1 MIQEA
6 VEDLRQGK
14 MIILV
19 DDANR
24 ENEGDITIAAEKITP
39 EAINFMLTHAR
50 GIICLAINAERAEEL
65 DLYPMVSNNT
75 SNFQTPFTVS
85 VDARNGITTGV
96 SSKDRA
102 TTVLTA
108 IDDRATADDL
118 VRPGHVFP
126 LKAQRGGVLVRT
138 GHTEGAVDL
147 TRIAGLKPAAVICE
161 IMTEDGNMAKLPD
174 LKRFAEKHNLKICT
188 IADIIKY
195 RHEQERLIEKRVT
208 VKLPTAYGNFTL
220 HLYRSFVDDYL
231 HLALCL
237 GVGSE
242 SGNAPSPLHN
252 EPVLV
257 RVHDECLTGDIFGSL
272 RCDCGEQL
280 HSALR
285 IIQNHGKGVLLYMRQ
300 EGRGIGLENKLHAY
314 LLQEKGLDTVEANE
328 KLGFPADKRDY
339 GIGAQIL
346 RDLGITKMRLLTNNP
361 KKVRRPRRIW
371 TGDRG
376 TCAHRYGAKGRKQGL
391 SADKERKARAYHRK
405 GVVSIWKTTKTKGH
419 KE

>member
-1 MIQEA
+1 MRFNTIQEA
-6 VEDLRQGK
+6 VEDLKQGK

-19 DDANR
+19 DDASR
-24 ENEGDITIAAEKITP
+24 ENEGDITVAAEKVTP
-39 EAINFMLTHAR
+39 EIINFMLTHAR
-50 GIICLAINAERAEEL
+50 GILCLSIDAERAEAL

-85 VDARNGITTGV
+85 IDARDGITTGV

-108 IDDRATADDL
+108 ISDKAKPSDL
-118 VRPGHVFP
+118 VRPGHIFP

-147 TRIAGLKPAAVICE
+147 MRIAGVKPAAVICE

-174 LKRFAEKHNLKICT
+174 LKKFAEKHHLKICT

-195 RHEQERLIEKRVT
+195 RHEQERLIDKRVT
-208 VKLPTAYGNFTL
+208 VRMPTRYGNFTL
-220 HLYRSFVDDYL
+220 HLYRSFVDEYL

-237 GVGSE
+237 GIGSE

-280 HSALR
+280 HSALQ
-285 IIQNHGKGVLLYMRQ
+285 IIQKEGKGVLLYMRQ

-314 LLQEKGLDTVEANE
+314 LLQEKGFDTVEANE
-328 KLGFPADKRDY
+328 KLGFPPDKRDY

-346 RDLGITKMRLLTNNP
+346 RDLGITKMKLLTNNP
-361 KKVRRPRRIW
+361 KKFAAL
-371 TGDRG
+371 TG
-376 TCAHRYGAKGRKQGL
+376 YGLEIVERVPIMTEPKEENKQYL
-391 SADKERKARAYHRK
+391 RTKKEKL
-405 GVVSIWKTTKTKGH
+405 GH
-419 KE
+419 LIEKV

>member
-1 MIQEA
+1 MRFNTIQEV
-6 VEDLRQGK
+6 VEDLKQGK
-14 MIILV
+14 MIIVV

-24 ENEGDITIAAEKITP
+24 ENEGDITVAAEKITP
-39 EAINFMLTHAR
+39 DIINFMLTHAR

-85 VDARNGITTGV
+85 VDARYGITTGV
-96 SSKDRA
+96 SSKDR
-102 TTVLTA
+102 TTSILTV
-108 IDDRATADDL
+108 IDDKTKADDL
-118 VRPGHVFP
+118 VRPGHIFP

-161 IMTEDGNMAKLPD
+161 IMTEDGNMAKLPE
-174 LKRFAEKHNLKICT
+174 LKKFAEKHHLKICS

-208 VKLPTAYGNFTL
+208 VKLPTTYGNFTL
-220 HLYRSFVDDYL
+220 HLYRSFVDEYL

-237 GVGSE
+237 GIGSE
-242 SGNAPSPLHN
+242 SGNNPSPLHN

-280 HSALR
+280 HNTLK
-285 IIQNHGKGVLLYMRQ
+285 IIQKEGKGVLLYMRQ

-328 KLGFPADKRDY
+328 KLGLPADKRDY

-361 KKVRRPRRIW
+361 KKFAALA
-371 TGDRG
+371 G
-376 TCAHRYGAKGRKQGL
+376 YGLEIVERVPIVTEPNEENKLYLQTK
-391 SADKERKARAYHRK
+391 KEKL
-405 GVVSIWKTTKTKGH
+405 GH
-419 KE
+419 LIEKV

>member
-1 MIQEA
+1 MQFNT
-6 VEDLRQGK
+6 VQDVVDDLRQGK
-14 MIILV
+14 MIILI
-19 DDANR
+19 DDENR
-24 ENEGDITIAAEKITP
+24 ENEGDIILAAEKVTP
-39 EAINFMLTHAR
+39 VAVNFMLTHAR
-50 GIICLAINAERAEEL
+50 GILCLAINAERAEEL

-85 VDARNGITTGV
+85 IDARDGITTGV

-102 TTVLTA
+102 VTILTV
-108 IDDRATADDL
+108 IDDKTTAEDL
-118 VRPGHVFP
+118 VRPGHIFP
-126 LKAQRGGVLVRT
+126 LKAKKGGVLVRT

-147 TRIAGLKPAAVICE
+147 TRIAGLKQSAVICE

-174 LKRFAEKHNLKICT
+174 LKKFAEKHHLKICT
-188 IADIIKY
+188 IANIIKY

-208 VKLPTAYGNFTL
+208 VKLPTTYGNFTL
-220 HLYRSFVDDYL
+220 HLYRSFVDEYL

-237 GVGSE
+237 GIGSE

-285 IIQNHGKGVLLYMRQ
+285 IIQKEGKGVLLYMRQ

-314 LLQEKGLDTVEANE
+314 LLQENGLDTVEANE
-328 KLGFPADKRDY
+328 KLGLPVDKRDY

-361 KKVRRPRRIW
+361 KKFAAL
-371 TGDRG
+371 TG
-376 TCAHRYGAKGRKQGL
+376 YGLEIVERVPIITEPTAENKHYLQTK
-391 SADKERKARAYHRK
+391 KEKL
-405 GVVSIWKTTKTKGH
+405 GH
-419 KE
+419 LIEKV

>member
-1 MIQEA
+1 MKFNTIQEA
-6 VEDLRQGK
+6 VEDLKNGK

-24 ENEGDITIAAEKITP
+24 ENEGDITVAAEKITP

-50 GIICLAINAERAEEL
+50 GIICLAIHAERAEEL
-65 DLYPMVSNNT
+65 NLYPMVSHNT

-85 VDARNGITTGV
+85 IDAKNGITTGV
-96 SSKDRA
+96 SSRDRA
-102 TTVLTA
+102 TTILTA
-108 IDDRATADDL
+108 IDGKATAEDL

-174 LKRFAEKHNLKICT
+174 LKKFAEKHNLKVCT
-188 IADIIKY
+188 IADIIKF

-208 VKLPTAYGNFTL
+208 VKLPTMYGNFTL

-280 HSALR
+280 HNTLK
-285 IIQNHGKGVLLYMRQ
+285 IIQGEGKGILLYMRQ

-328 KLGFPADKRDY
+328 RLGFPADKRDY

-346 RDLGITKMRLLTNNP
+346 RDLGVTKMRLLTNNP
-361 KKVRRPRRIW
+361 KKYAALA
-371 TGDRG
+371 G
-376 TCAHRYGAKGRKQGL
+376 YGLEIVERVPIIMEP
-391 SADKERKARAYHRK
+391 KEENKDYLR
-405 GVVSIWKTTKTKGH
+405 TKKEKLGH
-419 KE
+419 IIEKI

>member
-1 MIQEA
+1 MRFNTIQEVVA
-6 VEDLRQGK
+6 DLKQGK

-24 ENEGDITIAAEKITP
+24 ENEGDITIAAEKVTP

-50 GIICLAINAERAEEL
+50 GILCLSINPERAEAL
-65 DLYPMVSNNT
+65 DLYPMVSHNT

-85 VDARNGITTGV
+85 IDAR
-96 SSKDRA
+96 
-102 TTVLTA
+102 
-108 IDDRATADDL
+108 
-118 VRPGHVFP
+118 
-126 LKAQRGGVLVRT
+126 
-138 GHTEGAVDL
+138 
-147 TRIAGLKPAAVICE
+147 
-161 IMTEDGNMAKLPD
+161 DGNMAKLPE
-174 LKRFAEKHNLKICT
+174 LRKFAEKHHLKVCT

-208 VKLPTAYGNFTL
+208 VKLPTTYGNFTL

-237 GVGSE
+237 GIGSE
-242 SGNAPSPLHN
+242 SGNAPSPLHS

-272 RCDCGEQL
+272 RCDCGEEL

-285 IIQNHGKGVLLYMRQ
+285 VIQKEGKGVLLYMRQ
-300 EGRGIGLENKLHAY
+300 EGRGIGLGDKLHAY
-314 LLQEKGLDTVEANE
+314 LLQGNGLDTVEGKE
-328 KLGFPADKRDY
+328 KLGFPVDKRDY

-361 KKVRRPRRIW
+361 KKFAAL
-371 TGDRG
+371 TG
-376 TCAHRYGAKGRKQGL
+376 YGLEITERVPIITEPNAENKQYL
-391 SADKERKARAYHRK
+391 QTKKEKL
-405 GVVSIWKTTKTKGH
+405 GH
-419 KE
+419 LIEKV

>member
-1 MIQEA
+1 MQFNTIQEA

-14 MIILV
+14 MIILI
-19 DDANR
+19 DDENR
-24 ENEGDITIAAEKITP
+24 ENEGDIVIVAEKVTP
-39 EAINFMLTHAR
+39 DAINFILTHVR
-50 GIICLAINAERAEEL
+50 GILCLAISADRAEKL
-65 DLYPMVSNNT
+65 DLSPMVLNNT
-75 SNFQTPFTVS
+75 SCFQTPFTVS
-85 VDARNGITTGV
+85 IDARNGITTGV

-102 TTVLTA
+102 TTILTV
-108 IDDRATADDL
+108 IDDATKAEDL
-118 VRPGHVFP
+118 VRPGHIFP

-147 TRIAGLKPAAVICE
+147 TRIAGLKHAAVICE
-161 IMTEDGNMAKLPD
+161 IMTEDGNMAKLPE
-174 LKRFAEKHNLKICT
+174 LKKFAEKYNLKICT

-208 VKLPTAYGNFTL
+208 VKLPTLYGNFTL
-220 HLYRSFVDDYL
+220 HLYRSFVDEYL

-237 GVGSE
+237 GIGNE
-242 SGNAPSPLHN
+242 SGNSPSPLHN

-285 IIQNHGKGVLLYMRQ
+285 MIQKNEKGVLLYMRQ

-328 KLGFPADKRDY
+328 KLGLPVDKRDY

-346 RDLGITKMRLLTNNP
+346 RDLGVTKMRLLTNNP
-361 KKVRRPRRIW
+361 KKFAALA
-371 TGDRG
+371 G
-376 TCAHRYGAKGRKQGL
+376 YGLEIVERVPIVTEP
-391 SADKERKARAYHRK
+391 KEENRQYLR
-405 GVVSIWKTTKTKGH
+405 TKREKLGH
-419 KE
+419 IIEAV

>member
-1 MIQEA
+1 MRFNTIQEV
-6 VEDLRQGK
+6 VEDLKQGK

-19 DDANR
+19 DDASR
-24 ENEGDITIAAEKITP
+24 ENEGDITIAAEKVTP
-39 EAINFMLTHAR
+39 ETINFILTHAR
-50 GIICLAINAERAEEL
+50 GILCLSINADRAEAL
-65 DLYPMVSNNT
+65 DLYPMVSHNT

-85 VDARNGITTGV
+85 IDARDGITTGV

-102 TTVLTA
+102 TTILAA
-108 IDDRATADDL
+108 IDEKTRPEDL
-118 VRPGHVFP
+118 VRPGHIFP

-147 TRIAGLKPAAVICE
+147 MRIAGLKPAAVICE

-174 LKRFAEKHNLKICT
+174 LRKFAEKHHLKVCT

-208 VKLPTAYGNFTL
+208 VKLPTVYGNFTL

-237 GVGSE
+237 GI
-242 SGNAPSPLHN
+242 GNEDKNTPSPLHN

-280 HSALR
+280 HNTLQ
-285 IIQNHGKGVLLYMRQ
+285 IIQKEGKGVLLYMRQ

-361 KKVRRPRRIW
+361 KKFAALA
-371 TGDRG
+371 G
-376 TCAHRYGAKGRKQGL
+376 YGLEITERVPIITEP
-391 SADKERKARAYHRK
+391 KEENRLYLQTKKEKLGHLME
-405 GVVSIWKTTKTKGH
+405 KT
-419 KE
+419 

>member
-1 MIQEA
+1 MRFNTIQES
-6 VEDLRQGK
+6 VEDLKQGK

-24 ENEGDITIAAEKITP
+24 ENEGDITVAAEKITP

-50 GIICLAINAERAEEL
+50 GIICLAINAERAEKL

-75 SNFQTPFTVS
+75 SSFQTPFTVS
-85 VDARNGITTGV
+85 IDARNGITTGV

-102 TTVLTA
+102 VTILTA
-108 IDDRATADDL
+108 IDDKATADDL

-126 LKAQRGGVLVRT
+126 LKAQRGGVLVRA

-147 TRIAGLKPAAVICE
+147 MRIAGLKPAAVICE

-174 LKRFAEKHNLKICT
+174 LKKFAEKHNLKICT
-188 IADIIKY
+188 IADIIKF

-208 VKLPTAYGNFTL
+208 VKLPTVYGNFTL
-220 HLYRSFVDDYL
+220 HLYRSFVDEYL

-237 GVGSE
+237 GI
-242 SGNAPSPLHN
+242 GNEGGNEPSPLHN

-280 HSALR
+280 HSALQ

-328 KLGFPADKRDY
+328 RLGFPADKRDY

-346 RDLGITKMRLLTNNP
+346 RDLGVTKMRLLTNNP
-361 KKVRRPRRIW
+361 KKFAALVGYGLEIVERVPIVM
-371 TGDRG
+371 DPKEENK
-376 TCAHRYGAKGRKQGL
+376 RYLLTK
-391 SADKERKARAYHRK
+391 KEKL
-405 GVVSIWKTTKTKGH
+405 GH
-419 KE
+419 IIEKV

>member
-1 MIQEA
+1 MRFNTIQEA
-6 VEDLRQGK
+6 VEDLKQGK

-24 ENEGDITIAAEKITP
+24 ENEGDITVAAEKITP
-39 EAINFMLTHAR
+39 EIINFMLTHAR

-85 VDARNGITTGV
+85 IDDRYGITTGV

-102 TTVLTA
+102 TTILTV
-108 IDDRATADDL
+108 IDDKIKPDDL
-118 VRPGHVFP
+118 VRPGHIFP

-161 IMTEDGNMAKLPD
+161 IMTEDGNMAKLPE
-174 LKRFAEKHNLKICT
+174 LKKFAEKHHLKICS

-208 VKLPTAYGNFTL
+208 VKLPTTYGNFTL
-220 HLYRSFVDDYL
+220 HLYRSFVDEYL

-237 GVGSE
+237 GIGSE
-242 SGNAPSPLHN
+242 SGNNPSPLHN

-280 HSALR
+280 RNTLR
-285 IIQNHGKGVLLYMRQ
+285 IIQKEGKGVLLYMRQ

-328 KLGFPADKRDY
+328 KLGLPADKRDY

-361 KKVRRPRRIW
+361 KKFAALA
-371 TGDRG
+371 G
-376 TCAHRYGAKGRKQGL
+376 YGLEIVERVPIVTEPNEENKLYLQTK
-391 SADKERKARAYHRK
+391 KEKL
-405 GVVSIWKTTKTKGH
+405 GH
-419 KE
+419 IIGQV

>member
-1 MIQEA
+1 MQFNTIQEA
-6 VEDLRQGK
+6 VEDLKQGK

-19 DDANR
+19 DDAHR

-39 EAINFMLTHAR
+39 EAINFMLMHAR

-65 DLYPMVSNNT
+65 DLYPMVSHNT

-85 VDARNGITTGV
+85 IDARNGITTGV
-96 SSKDRA
+96 SSRDRA

-108 IDDRATADDL
+108 IDDKATADDL

-174 LKRFAEKHNLKICT
+174 LRKFAEKHNLKICT
-188 IADIIKY
+188 IADIIKF

-208 VKLPTAYGNFTL
+208 VKLPTIYGNFTL
-220 HLYRSFVDDYL
+220 HLYRSFVDEYL

-237 GVGSE
+237 NIGNE
-242 SGNAPSPLHN
+242 SGNEPSPLHN

-257 RVHDECLTGDIFGSL
+257 RVHDECLTGDVFGSL

-285 IIQNHGKGVLLYMRQ
+285 IIQHHGKGVLLYMRQ

-328 KLGFPADKRDY
+328 RLGFPADKRDY

-346 RDLGITKMRLLTNNP
+346 RDLGVTQMRLLTNNP
-361 KKVRRPRRIW
+361 KKFAALA
-371 TGDRG
+371 G
-376 TCAHRYGAKGRKQGL
+376 YGLEIVERVPIVMEPQEENKHYLRTK
-391 SADKERKARAYHRK
+391 KEKL
-405 GVVSIWKTTKTKGH
+405 GH
-419 KE
+419 IIEKV

>member
-1 MIQEA
+1 MRFNTIQEA
-6 VEDLRQGK
+6 VEDLKQGK

-39 EAINFMLTHAR
+39 ETINFMLTHAR

-85 VDARNGITTGV
+85 IDARNGITTGV

-102 TTVLTA
+102 ATVLTA
-108 IDDRATADDL
+108 IDDKTTANDL

-174 LKRFAEKHNLKICT
+174 LKKFAEKHNLKICT
-188 IADIIKY
+188 IADIIKF

-208 VKLPTAYGNFTL
+208 VKLPTIYGNFTL
-220 HLYRSFVDDYL
+220 HLYRSFVDEYL

-237 GVGSE
+237 GVGNE
-242 SGNAPSPLHN
+242 SGGEPSPLQN

-280 HSALR
+280 RNTLR
-285 IIQNHGKGVLLYMRQ
+285 IIQETGKGILLYMRQ

-328 KLGFPADKRDY
+328 RLGFPADKRDY

-346 RDLGITKMRLLTNNP
+346 RDLGVTKMRLLTNNP
-361 KKVRRPRRIW
+361 KKFAALA
-371 TGDRG
+371 G
-376 TCAHRYGAKGRKQGL
+376 YGLEIVERL
-391 SADKERKARAYHRK
+391 SIVMEPKKENKDYLR
-405 GVVSIWKTTKTKGH
+405 TKKEKLGH
-419 KE
+419 IIEKV

>member
-1 MIQEA
+1 MQFNTVQE
-6 VEDLRQGK
+6 VVDDLRQGK
-14 MIILV
+14 MIILI
-19 DDANR
+19 DDENR
-24 ENEGDITIAAEKITP
+24 ENEGDIILAAEKVTP
-39 EAINFMLTHAR
+39 VAVNFMLTHAR
-50 GIICLAINAERAEEL
+50 GILCLAINAERAEEL

-85 VDARNGITTGV
+85 IDARDGITTGV

-102 TTVLTA
+102 VTILTV
-108 IDDRATADDL
+108 IDDKATAEDL
-118 VRPGHVFP
+118 VRPGHIFP
-126 LKAQRGGVLVRT
+126 LKAKKGGVLVRT

-147 TRIAGLKPAAVICE
+147 TRIAGLKQSAVICE

-174 LKRFAEKHNLKICT
+174 LKKFAEKHHLKICT
-188 IADIIKY
+188 IANIIKY

-208 VKLPTAYGNFTL
+208 VKLPTMYGNFTL
-220 HLYRSFVDDYL
+220 HLYRSFVDEYL

-237 GVGSE
+237 GIGSE

-285 IIQNHGKGVLLYMRQ
+285 IIQKNGKGVLLYMRQ

-328 KLGFPADKRDY
+328 KLGLPVDKRDY

-346 RDLGITKMRLLTNNP
+346 RDLGIAKMRLLTNNP
-361 KKVRRPRRIW
+361 KKFAAL
-371 TGDRG
+371 TGYGLEIVERVPIV
-376 TCAHRYGAKGRKQGL
+376 TEPKEENRYYLQTK
-391 SADKERKARAYHRK
+391 KEKL
-405 GVVSIWKTTKTKGH
+405 GH
-419 KE
+419 IIEKV

>member
-1 MIQEA
+1 MRFNTIQEA
-6 VEDLRQGK
+6 VEDLKQGK

-19 DDANR
+19 DDASR
-24 ENEGDITIAAEKITP
+24 ENEGDITVAAEKVTP
-39 EAINFMLTHAR
+39 EIINFILTHAR
-50 GIICLAINAERAEEL
+50 GILCLSIDAERAEAL
-65 DLYPMVSNNT
+65 DLYPMVTNNT
-75 SNFQTPFTVS
+75 SNFQTPFTIS
-85 VDARNGITTGV
+85 IDARDGITTGV

-102 TTVLTA
+102 TTILKT
-108 IDDRATADDL
+108 ISDDVKPADL
-118 VRPGHVFP
+118 VRPGHIFP

-147 TRIAGLKPAAVICE
+147 MRIAGVKPAAVICE
-161 IMTEDGNMAKLPD
+161 IMTEEGNMAKLPD
-174 LKRFAEKHNLKICT
+174 LKKFAEKHHLKICT

-195 RHEQERLIEKRVT
+195 RHEQERLIDKRVT
-208 VKLPTAYGNFTL
+208 VKLPTRFGNFTL

-237 GVGSE
+237 GVGNE

-280 HSALR
+280 HSALQ
-285 IIQNHGKGVLLYMRQ
+285 IIQKEGKGVLLYMRQ

-314 LLQEKGLDTVEANE
+314 LLQEKGFDTVEANE
-328 KLGFPADKRDY
+328 KLGFPPDKRDY

-346 RDLGITKMRLLTNNP
+346 RDLGITKMKLLTNNP
-361 KKVRRPRRIW
+361 KKYAAL
-371 TGDRG
+371 TG
-376 TCAHRYGAKGRKQGL
+376 YGLEIVERVPIVMEPQEENKNYLRTK
-391 SADKERKARAYHRK
+391 KEKLGH
-405 GVVSIWKTTKTKGH
+405 IFEKT
-419 KE
+419 

>member
-1 MIQEA
+1 MRFNTIQEV
-6 VEDLRQGK
+6 VEDLKQGK

-19 DDANR
+19 DDASR
-24 ENEGDITIAAEKITP
+24 ENEGDITIAAEKVTP
-39 EAINFMLTHAR
+39 ETINFILTHAR
-50 GIICLAINAERAEEL
+50 GILCLSINADRAEAL
-65 DLYPMVSNNT
+65 DLYPMVSHNT

-85 VDARNGITTGV
+85 IDARDGITTGV

-102 TTVLTA
+102 TTILAA
-108 IDDRATADDL
+108 IDEKTRPEDL
-118 VRPGHVFP
+118 VRPGHIFP

-147 TRIAGLKPAAVICE
+147 MRIAGLKPAAVICE

-174 LKRFAEKHNLKICT
+174 LRKFAEKHHLKVCT

-208 VKLPTAYGNFTL
+208 VKLPTVYGNFTL

-237 GVGSE
+237 GIGHE
-242 SGNAPSPLHN
+242 DKNTPSPLHN

-280 HSALR
+280 HNTLQ
-285 IIQNHGKGVLLYMRQ
+285 IIQKEGKGVLLYMRQ

-328 KLGFPADKRDY
+328 RLGFPADKRDY

-361 KKVRRPRRIW
+361 KKFAALA
-371 TGDRG
+371 G
-376 TCAHRYGAKGRKQGL
+376 YGLEITERVPIITEP
-391 SADKERKARAYHRK
+391 KEENRLYLQ
-405 GVVSIWKTTKTKGH
+405 TKKEKLGH
-419 KE
+419 LIEKI

>member
-1 MIQEA
+1 MQFNTIQET
-6 VEDLRQGK
+6 VEDLKNGK

-24 ENEGDITIAAEKITP
+24 ENEGDITVAAEKITP
-39 EAINFMLTHAR
+39 EVINFMLTHAR
-50 GIICLAINAERAEEL
+50 GIICLAIHAERAEEL
-65 DLYPMVSNNT
+65 DLQPMVSHNT

-85 VDARNGITTGV
+85 IDARNGITTGV
-96 SSKDRA
+96 SSKDR
-102 TTVLTA
+102 TTTILTA
-108 IDDRATADDL
+108 IEDNATADDL

-174 LKRFAEKHNLKICT
+174 LKKFADKHHLKICT
-188 IADIIKY
+188 IADLIKF

-208 VKLPTAYGNFTL
+208 VKLPTVYGNFTL

-280 HSALR
+280 HNALR
-285 IIQNHGKGVLLYMRQ
+285 IIQEAGKGILLYMRQ

-328 KLGFPADKRDY
+328 RLGFPADKRDY

-346 RDLGITKMRLLTNNP
+346 RDLGVTKMRLLTNNP
-361 KKVRRPRRIW
+361 KKFAALAGYGLEIVERIPIVMEPK
-371 TGDRG
+371 DEN
-376 TCAHRYGAKGRKQGL
+376 K
-391 SADKERKARAYHRK
+391 D
-405 GVVSIWKTTKTKGH
+405 
-419 KE
+419 

>member
-361 KKVRRPRRIW
+361 KKFAALA
-371 TGDRG
+371 G
-376 TCAHRYGAKGRKQGL
+376 YGLEIVERVPIVMEP
-391 SADKERKARAYHRK
+391 KEENRDYLR
-405 GVVSIWKTTKTKGH
+405 TKKEKLGH
-419 KE
+419 IIEKV

>member
-1 MIQEA
+1 MKFNTVQEI
-6 VEDLRQGK
+6 VEDLKNGK

-39 EAINFMLTHAR
+39 ETINFMLTHAR
-50 GIICLAINAERAEEL
+50 GIICLAIHAERAEEL
-65 DLYPMVSNNT
+65 ELYPMVSHNT

-85 VDARNGITTGV
+85 IDARNGITTGV

-102 TTVLTA
+102 TTILTT
-108 IDDRATADDL
+108 IDEKSTADDL

-174 LKRFAEKHNLKICT
+174 LKMFAEKHHLKICT

-208 VKLPTAYGNFTL
+208 VKLPTMYGNFTL

-242 SGNAPSPLHN
+242 SGNDPSPLHN
-252 EPVLV
+252 DPVLV

-280 HSALR
+280 HNTLK
-285 IIQNHGKGVLLYMRQ
+285 IIQEAGKGILLYMRQ

-328 KLGFPADKRDY
+328 RLGFPADKRDY

-346 RDLGITKMRLLTNNP
+346 RDLGVTKMRLLTNNP
-361 KKVRRPRRIW
+361 KKFAALA
-371 TGDRG
+371 G
-376 TCAHRYGAKGRKQGL
+376 YGLEIVERVPIIMEPKDENKDYLRTK
-391 SADKERKARAYHRK
+391 KEKL
-405 GVVSIWKTTKTKGH
+405 GH
-419 KE
+419 IIEKI